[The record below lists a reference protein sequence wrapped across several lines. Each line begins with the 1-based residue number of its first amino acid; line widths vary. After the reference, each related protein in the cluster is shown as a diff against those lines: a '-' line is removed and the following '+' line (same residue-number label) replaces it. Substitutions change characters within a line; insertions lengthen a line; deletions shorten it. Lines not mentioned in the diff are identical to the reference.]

1 LRLSRKRYTKRI
13 LGLLAILAVVTI
25 AIAFPALF
33 IHDHMETL
41 VIERLG
47 IEARNVAIS
56 IVHLIEQDI
65 GQYRRLTNSTGYGD
79 PQFDEA
85 YYLRTNAL
93 LREIKQEID
102 ADFIYSEV
110 VVSDTEIAY
119 VLDAE
124 DMDSED
130 FSPFGERERITD
142 NELVVFTQGR
152 ALFTDVVD
160 YPDWGMLITGFAPI
174 TDATDGTI
182 VGLVGVDFALEKVD
196 DILWKINIV
205 IALSFVTLII
215 LISLVMYFLI
225 LLRIESQ
232 KTDYLSGLH
241 SKKFHEFRLNDAI
254 DDALSTKRPL
264 SLMMIDIDR
273 FKAINDTYGHQVG
286 DRALKSIADVLK
298 LNTRVVDTCSRY
310 GGDEFV
316 VILPET
322 NLKDAVVAGQRIVDK
337 VQQIS
342 QDFDGLAAGELTV
355 SIGIAQWSLNET
367 PESLME
373 KADKALYQSKET
385 GRNKLTVY
393 REAKQPG

>member
-1 LRLSRKRYTKRI
+1 
-13 LGLLAILAVVTI
+13 
-25 AIAFPALF
+25 
-33 IHDHMETL
+33 
-41 VIERLG
+41 
-47 IEARNVAIS
+47 
-56 IVHLIEQDI
+56 
-65 GQYRRLTNSTGYGD
+65 
-79 PQFDEA
+79 
-85 YYLRTNAL
+85 

-322 NLKDAVVAGQRIVDK
+322 NLKDAVIAGQRIVDK

>member
-1 LRLSRKRYTKRI
+1 MRLSRKRYTKRV
-13 LGLLAILAVVTI
+13 LGLLTILAVVTI
-25 AIAFPALF
+25 ALAFPALF
-33 IHDHMETL
+33 IHDHMENL
-41 VIERLG
+41 IIERLG

-56 IVHLIEQDI
+56 IAHLIEQDI
-65 GQYRRLTNSTGYGD
+65 APYRKLVNTTGQGD

-102 ADFIYSEV
+102 ADFIYTEA
-110 VVSDTEIAY
+110 VVSDSEIAY
-119 VLDAE
+119 ILDAE
-124 DMDSED
+124 DMASED
-130 FSPFGERERITD
+130 FSAFGEREGVTE
-142 NELVVFTQGR
+142 NELIAHIR
-152 ALFTDVVD
+152 KMSLFTDVVD
-160 YPDWGMLITGFAPI
+160 YPDWGKLITGFAPI
-174 TDATDGTI
+174 VDAADGTV
-182 VGLVGVDFALEKVD
+182 VGLVGVDFALEKVGD
-196 DILWKINIV
+196 MLRKVSLV
-205 IALSFVTLII
+205 IFLSFVILII
-215 LISLVMYFLI
+215 LISLVMYILI

-254 DDALSTKRPL
+254 EDALSTKRPL

-286 DRALKSIADVLK
+286 DRALKSVADVLK
-298 LNTRVVDTCSRY
+298 LNTRVVDICSRY

-337 VQQIS
+337 VQQVS

-355 SIGIAQWSLNET
+355 SIGIAQWSLDET

-393 REAKQPG
+393 REAKQSG

>member
-1 LRLSRKRYTKRI
+1 MRLSRRRYTKRV
-13 LGLLAILAVVTI
+13 LGLLAILVVVTI
-25 AIAFPALF
+25 ALAFPALL
-33 IHDHMETL
+33 IHDHIESL
-41 VIERLG
+41 IIERLG
-47 IEARNVAIS
+47 IEAKNVALTIA
-56 IVHLIEQDI
+56 HLIEQDI
-65 GQYRRLTNSTGYGD
+65 GPYRELSNSGGYGD

-102 ADFIYSEV
+102 ADFIYTET
-110 VVSDTEIAY
+110 VVSDSEIAY
-119 VLDAE
+119 ILDAQ
-124 DMDSED
+124 DMDSDD
-130 FSPFGERERITD
+130 FSAFGEREGITE
-142 NELVVFTQGR
+142 NELLAHTQKR
-152 ALFTDVVD
+152 ALFTEVVD
-160 YPDWGMLITGFAPI
+160 YPDWGKLITGFAPI
-174 TDATDGTI
+174 VDMADGTV
-182 VGLVGVDFALEKVD
+182 VGLVGVDFSLEKVED
-196 DILWKINIV
+196 MLQKISLVIV
-205 IALSFVTLII
+205 LSFVTLIV
-215 LISLVMYFLI
+215 LISLVMFILI

-254 DDALSTKRPL
+254 EDALSTKRPL

-298 LNTRVVDTCSRY
+298 LNTRVVDICSRY

-322 NLKDAVVAGQRIVDK
+322 NLKDAVVTGQRIVDK

-355 SIGIAQWSLNET
+355 SVGIAQWSLNET

-393 REAKQPG
+393 RGEKQPG

>member
-1 LRLSRKRYTKRI
+1 LRLSRKRYTKRV
-13 LGLLAILAVVTI
+13 LGLLTILAVVTI
-25 AIAFPALF
+25 ALAFPALF
-33 IHDHMETL
+33 IHDHMENL
-41 VIERLG
+41 IIERLG

-56 IVHLIEQDI
+56 IAHLIEQDI
-65 GQYRRLTNSTGYGD
+65 APYRKLVNTTGQGD

-102 ADFIYSEV
+102 ADFIYTEA
-110 VVSDTEIAY
+110 VVSDSEIAY
-119 VLDAE
+119 ILDAE
-124 DMDSED
+124 DMASED
-130 FSPFGERERITD
+130 FSAFGEREGVTE
-142 NELVVFTQGR
+142 NELIAHIR
-152 ALFTDVVD
+152 KMSLFTDVVD
-160 YPDWGMLITGFAPI
+160 YPDWGKLITGFAPI
-174 TDATDGTI
+174 VDAADGTV
-182 VGLVGVDFALEKVD
+182 VGLVGVDFALEKVGD
-196 DILWKINIV
+196 MLRKVSLV
-205 IALSFVTLII
+205 IFLSFVILII
-215 LISLVMYFLI
+215 LISLVMYILI

-254 DDALSTKRPL
+254 EDALSTKRPL

-286 DRALKSIADVLK
+286 DRALKSVADVLK
-298 LNTRVVDTCSRY
+298 LNTRVVDICSRY

-337 VQQIS
+337 VQQVS

-355 SIGIAQWSLNET
+355 SIGIAQWSLDET

-393 REAKQPG
+393 REAKQSG

>member
-1 LRLSRKRYTKRI
+1 MLTI
-13 LGLLAILAVVTI
+13 LIVVTV

-33 IHDHMETL
+33 IHDHMESL

-47 IEARNVAIS
+47 IEARNVAVS

-65 GQYRRLTNSTGYGD
+65 GQYRRLVNSTGYGD

-85 YYLRTNAL
+85 YYLHTNAL
-93 LREIKQEID
+93 LREIKEEID
-102 ADFIYSEV
+102 ADFIYTEV
-110 VVSDTEIAY
+110 VVPDSEIAY

-124 DMDSED
+124 DMGSED
-130 FSPFGERERITD
+130 FSAFGERERITD
-142 NELVVFTQGR
+142 YELVAYTQR
-152 ALFTDVVD
+152 SALFTDVVD
-160 YPDWGMLITGFAPI
+160 YPDLGKLITGFAPI
-174 TDATDGTI
+174 VDATDGSI

-196 DILWKINIV
+196 EILQKINIV
-205 IALSFVTLII
+205 IALSFITLII

-241 SKKFHEFRLNDAI
+241 SKKFHESRLNDAI

-322 NLKDAVVAGQRIVDK
+322 NLKDAVIAGQRIIDK

-342 QDFDGLAAGELTV
+342 QDFDGLATGELTV
-355 SIGIAQWSLNET
+355 SIGIAQWNLNET

-393 REAKQPG
+393 REAKQSG

>member
-1 LRLSRKRYTKRI
+1 MRLSRKRYTKRI

-25 AIAFPALF
+25 ALAFPALL

-41 VIERLG
+41 IIERLG

-56 IVHLIEQDI
+56 IAHLIEQDMEP
-65 GQYRRLTNSTGYGD
+65 YRKLVNSMGYGD

-85 YYLRTNAL
+85 YYLHTNAL

-102 ADFIYSEV
+102 ADFIYTEA
-110 VVSDTEIAY
+110 VVSDSEIAY
-119 VLDAE
+119 ILDAE
-124 DMDSED
+124 DMASEG
-130 FSPFGERERITD
+130 FSAFGEREGITE
-142 NELVVFTQGR
+142 NELIAHTQR
-152 ALFTDVVD
+152 MSLFTEVVD
-160 YPDWGMLITGFAPI
+160 YPVWGKLITGFAPI
-174 TDATDGTI
+174 VDTADGTV
-182 VGLVGVDFALEKVD
+182 VGLVGVDFALEKVGD
-196 DILWKINIV
+196 MLRNISIV

-215 LISLVMYFLI
+215 LISLVMYILI

-241 SKKFHEFRLNDAI
+241 SKKFHEFRLKDAI

-298 LNTRVVDTCSRY
+298 LNTRVVDICSRY

-355 SIGIAQWSLNET
+355 SIGIAQWSLDET

-393 REAKQPG
+393 REAKQSG

>member
-1 LRLSRKRYTKRI
+1 
-13 LGLLAILAVVTI
+13 ILAVVTI
-25 AIAFPALF
+25 ALAFPALL

-41 VIERLG
+41 IIERLG

-56 IVHLIEQDI
+56 IAHLIEQDMEP
-65 GQYRRLTNSTGYGD
+65 YRKLVDSMGYGD

-85 YYLRTNAL
+85 YYLHTNAL

-102 ADFIYSEV
+102 ADFIYTEA
-110 VVSDTEIAY
+110 VVSDSEIAY
-119 VLDAE
+119 ILDAE
-124 DMDSED
+124 DMASEG
-130 FSPFGERERITD
+130 FSAFGEREGITE
-142 NELVVFTQGR
+142 NELIAHTQR
-152 ALFTDVVD
+152 MSLFTEVVD
-160 YPDWGMLITGFAPI
+160 YPVWGKLITGFAPI
-174 TDATDGTI
+174 VDTADGTV
-182 VGLVGVDFALEKVD
+182 VGLVGVDFALEKVGD
-196 DILWKINIV
+196 MLRNISIV

-215 LISLVMYFLI
+215 LISLVMYILI

-241 SKKFHEFRLNDAI
+241 SKKFHEFRLKDAI

-298 LNTRVVDTCSRY
+298 LNTRVVDICSRY

-355 SIGIAQWSLNET
+355 SIGIAQWSLDET

-393 REAKQPG
+393 REAKQSG

>member
-1 LRLSRKRYTKRI
+1 
-13 LGLLAILAVVTI
+13 
-25 AIAFPALF
+25 
-33 IHDHMETL
+33 METL
-41 VIERLG
+41 IIERLG

-56 IVHLIEQDI
+56 IAHLIEQDMEP
-65 GQYRRLTNSTGYGD
+65 YRKLVDSMGYGD

-85 YYLRTNAL
+85 YYLHTNAL

-102 ADFIYSEV
+102 ADFIYTEA
-110 VVSDTEIAY
+110 VVSDSEIAY
-119 VLDAE
+119 ILDAE
-124 DMDSED
+124 DMASEG
-130 FSPFGERERITD
+130 FSAFGEREGITE
-142 NELVVFTQGR
+142 NELIAHTQR
-152 ALFTDVVD
+152 MSLFTEVVD
-160 YPDWGMLITGFAPI
+160 YPVWGKLITGFAPI
-174 TDATDGTI
+174 VDTADGTV
-182 VGLVGVDFALEKVD
+182 VGLVGVDFALEKVGD
-196 DILWKINIV
+196 MLRNISIV

-215 LISLVMYFLI
+215 LISLVMYILI

-241 SKKFHEFRLNDAI
+241 SKKFHEFRLKDAI

-298 LNTRVVDTCSRY
+298 LNTRVVDICSRY

-355 SIGIAQWSLNET
+355 SIGIAQWSLDET

-393 REAKQPG
+393 REAKQSG

>member
-1 LRLSRKRYTKRI
+1 MRLSRKRYTKRI

-25 AIAFPALF
+25 ALAFPALL

-41 VIERLG
+41 IIERLG

-56 IVHLIEQDI
+56 IAHLIEQDMEP
-65 GQYRRLTNSTGYGD
+65 YRKLVDSMGYGD

-85 YYLRTNAL
+85 YYLHTNAL

-102 ADFIYSEV
+102 ADFIYTEA
-110 VVSDTEIAY
+110 VVSDSEIAY
-119 VLDAE
+119 ILDAE
-124 DMDSED
+124 DMASEG
-130 FSPFGERERITD
+130 FSAFGEREGITE
-142 NELVVFTQGR
+142 NELIAHTQR
-152 ALFTDVVD
+152 MSLFTEVVD
-160 YPDWGMLITGFAPI
+160 YPVWGKLITGFAPI
-174 TDATDGTI
+174 VDTADGTV
-182 VGLVGVDFALEKVD
+182 VGLVGVDFALEKVGD
-196 DILWKINIV
+196 MLRNISIV

-215 LISLVMYFLI
+215 LISLVMYILI

-241 SKKFHEFRLNDAI
+241 SKKFHEFRLKDAI

-298 LNTRVVDTCSRY
+298 LNTRVVDICSRY

-355 SIGIAQWSLNET
+355 SIGIAQWSLDET

-393 REAKQPG
+393 REAKQSG

>member
-1 LRLSRKRYTKRI
+1 MRLSRKRYTKRI

-25 AIAFPALF
+25 ALAFPALL

-41 VIERLG
+41 IIERLG

-56 IVHLIEQDI
+56 IAHLIEQDMEP
-65 GQYRRLTNSTGYGD
+65 YRKLVNSMGYGD

-85 YYLRTNAL
+85 YYLHTNAL

-102 ADFIYSEV
+102 ADFIYTEA
-110 VVSDTEIAY
+110 VVSDSEIAY
-119 VLDAE
+119 ILDAE
-124 DMDSED
+124 DMASEG
-130 FSPFGERERITD
+130 FSAFGEREGITE
-142 NELVVFTQGR
+142 NELIAHTQR
-152 ALFTDVVD
+152 MSLFTEVVD
-160 YPDWGMLITGFAPI
+160 YPEWGKLITGFAPI
-174 TDATDGTI
+174 VDTADETV
-182 VGLVGVDFALEKVD
+182 VGLVGVDFALEKVGD
-196 DILWKINIV
+196 MLRNISIV

-215 LISLVMYFLI
+215 LISLVMYILI

-241 SKKFHEFRLNDAI
+241 SKKFHEFRLKDAI

-298 LNTRVVDTCSRY
+298 LNTRVVDICSRY

-316 VILPET
+316 VILPEM
-322 NLKDAVVAGQRIVDK
+322 NLKDAVIAGQRIVDK

-355 SIGIAQWSLNET
+355 SIGIAQWSLDET

>member
-1 LRLSRKRYTKRI
+1 MLTI
-13 LGLLAILAVVTI
+13 LIVVTV

-33 IHDHMETL
+33 IHDHMESL

-47 IEARNVAIS
+47 IEARNVAVS

-65 GQYRRLTNSTGYGD
+65 GQYRRLVNSTGYGD

-85 YYLRTNAL
+85 YYLHTNAL
-93 LREIKQEID
+93 LREIKEEID
-102 ADFIYSEV
+102 ADFIYTEV
-110 VVSDTEIAY
+110 VVSDSEIAY

-124 DMDSED
+124 DMGSED
-130 FSPFGERERITD
+130 FSAFGERERITD
-142 NELVVFTQGR
+142 YELVAYTQR
-152 ALFTDVVD
+152 SALFTDVVD
-160 YPDWGMLITGFAPI
+160 YPDWGKLITGFAPI
-174 TDATDGTI
+174 VDATDGSI

-196 DILWKINIV
+196 EILQKINIV
-205 IALSFVTLII
+205 IALSFITLII

-241 SKKFHEFRLNDAI
+241 SKKFHESRLNDAI

-322 NLKDAVVAGQRIVDK
+322 NLKDAVIAGQRIIDK

-342 QDFDGLAAGELTV
+342 QDFDGLATGELTV
-355 SIGIAQWSLNET
+355 SIGIAQWNLHET

-393 REAKQPG
+393 REAKQSG

>member
-25 AIAFPALF
+25 ALAFPALL

-41 VIERLG
+41 IIERLG

-56 IVHLIEQDI
+56 IAHLIEQDMEP
-65 GQYRRLTNSTGYGD
+65 YRKLVNSMGYGD

-85 YYLRTNAL
+85 YYLHTNAL

-102 ADFIYSEV
+102 ADFIYTEA
-110 VVSDTEIAY
+110 VVSDSEIAY
-119 VLDAE
+119 ILDAE
-124 DMDSED
+124 DMASEG
-130 FSPFGERERITD
+130 FSAFGEREGITE
-142 NELVVFTQGR
+142 NELIAHTQR
-152 ALFTDVVD
+152 MSLFTEVVD
-160 YPDWGMLITGFAPI
+160 YPVWGKLITGFAPI
-174 TDATDGTI
+174 VDTADGTV
-182 VGLVGVDFALEKVD
+182 VGLVGVDFALEKVGD
-196 DILWKINIV
+196 MLRNISIV

-215 LISLVMYFLI
+215 LISLVMYILI

-241 SKKFHEFRLNDAI
+241 SKKFHEFRLKDAI

-298 LNTRVVDTCSRY
+298 LNTRVVDICSRY

-355 SIGIAQWSLNET
+355 SIGIAQWSLDET

-393 REAKQPG
+393 REAKQSG

>member
-1 LRLSRKRYTKRI
+1 MRLSRKRYTKRI

-25 AIAFPALF
+25 ALAFPALL
-33 IHDHMETL
+33 IHDHMENL
-41 VIERLG
+41 IIERLG

-56 IVHLIEQDI
+56 VAHLIERDMES
-65 GQYRRLTNSTGYGD
+65 YRNLVNSSGYGD

-85 YYLRTNAL
+85 YYLSTNAL
-93 LREIKQEID
+93 LSELKQEID
-102 ADFIYSEV
+102 ADFIYTEA
-110 VVSDTEIAY
+110 VVSDSEIAY
-119 VLDAE
+119 ILDAE
-124 DMDSED
+124 DMASED
-130 FSPFGERERITD
+130 FSAFGEREGITG
-142 NELVVFTQGR
+142 NELIVHTQKMS
-152 ALFTDVVD
+152 LFTEVVD
-160 YPDWGMLITGFAPI
+160 YPDWGKLITGFAPI
-174 TDATDGTI
+174 VDAADGTV
-182 VGLVGVDFALEKVD
+182 VGIVGVDFALEKVGD
-196 DILWKINIV
+196 MLRNISIV

-215 LISLVMYFLI
+215 LISLVMYILI

-254 DDALSTKRPL
+254 QDALSTKRPL

-286 DRALKSIADVLK
+286 DRALKAIADVLK
-298 LNTRVVDTCSRY
+298 LNTRVVDICSRY

-322 NLKDAVVAGQRIVDK
+322 NLKDAVIAGQRIVDK

-342 QDFDGLAAGELTV
+342 QDFDGMAAGELTV
-355 SIGIAQWSLNET
+355 SIGIAQWNVDET
-367 PESLME
+367 SESLME

>member
-25 AIAFPALF
+25 ALAFPALL

-41 VIERLG
+41 IIERLG

-56 IVHLIEQDI
+56 IAHLIEQDMEP
-65 GQYRRLTNSTGYGD
+65 YRKLVDSMGYGD

-85 YYLRTNAL
+85 YYLHTNAL

-102 ADFIYSEV
+102 ADFIYTEA
-110 VVSDTEIAY
+110 VVSDSEIAY
-119 VLDAE
+119 ILDAE
-124 DMDSED
+124 DMASEG
-130 FSPFGERERITD
+130 FSAFGEREGITE
-142 NELVVFTQGR
+142 NELIAHTQR
-152 ALFTDVVD
+152 MSLFTEVVD
-160 YPDWGMLITGFAPI
+160 YPVWGKLITGFAPI
-174 TDATDGTI
+174 VDTADGTV
-182 VGLVGVDFALEKVD
+182 VGLVGVDFALEKVGD
-196 DILWKINIV
+196 MLRNISIV

-215 LISLVMYFLI
+215 LISLVMYILI

-241 SKKFHEFRLNDAI
+241 SKKFHEFRLKDAI

-298 LNTRVVDTCSRY
+298 LNTRVVDICSRY

-355 SIGIAQWSLNET
+355 SIGIAQWSLDET

-393 REAKQPG
+393 REAKQSG

>member
-1 LRLSRKRYTKRI
+1 MRLSRRRYTKRI
-13 LGLLAILAVVTI
+13 LGLLAILVVVAI
-25 AIAFPALF
+25 ALAFPALL

-41 VIERLG
+41 IIERLG
-47 IEARNVAIS
+47 VEARNVAIT
-56 IVHLIEQDI
+56 VAHLIGQDVVP
-65 GQYRRLTNSTGYGD
+65 YRKLVDSSGYGD

-85 YYLRTNAL
+85 YYLRANAL
-93 LREIKQEID
+93 LRELKQEID
-102 ADFIYSEV
+102 ADFLYTEA
-110 VVSDTEIAY
+110 VVSDSEIAY
-119 VLDAE
+119 ILDAE
-124 DMDSED
+124 DRESED
-130 FSPFGERERITD
+130 FSAFGDREEIT
-142 NELVVFTQGR
+142 ETEMIAYTQKR
-152 ALFTDVVD
+152 ALFTEVVD
-160 YPDWGMLITGFAPI
+160 YPEWGKLITGFAPI
-174 TDATDGTI
+174 VDAADGTV
-182 VGLVGVDFALEKVD
+182 VGLVGVDFALEKVGAM
-196 DILWKINIV
+196 LRNLSIV
-205 IALSFVTLII
+205 IVLSFMTLIV
-215 LISLVMYFLI
+215 LISLVMYILI

-254 DDALSTKRPL
+254 EDALSTKRPL

-298 LNTRVVDTCSRY
+298 LNTRVVDICSRY

-355 SIGIAQWSLNET
+355 SVGIAQWSLNET

-393 REAKQPG
+393 REEQHPG